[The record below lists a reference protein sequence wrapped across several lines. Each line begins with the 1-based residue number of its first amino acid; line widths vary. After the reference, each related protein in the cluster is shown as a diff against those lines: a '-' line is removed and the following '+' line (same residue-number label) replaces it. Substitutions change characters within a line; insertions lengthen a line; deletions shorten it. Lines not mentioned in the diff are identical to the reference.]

1 VVAGCGGGGEPSVE
15 FRGSAT
21 STTFVTL
28 PPPSSTTTPP
38 ATSPPAQQPSGD
50 ERDEQPTEEPDPV
63 DPLTGNRLYEVQR
76 NDYLLRIAT
85 RFDTTPEAIA
95 EVNGW
100 SSVQHNINPG
110 DTIQIPPV
118 EDPDASEP
126 DTASATESSEPS
138 AQECADGSEPQTYT
152 IQRGDIPARVAARF
166 DVTVAELR
174 AANVDTPN
182 YNAFVVGVEINI
194 PC

>member
-1 VVAGCGGGGEPSVE
+1 MVAGCGGGGEPSVE
-15 FRGSAT
+15 FRGAAT

-28 PPPSSTTTPP
+28 PPPPSTTTPP
-38 ATSPPAQQPSGD
+38 ATSAPAEPAGGSRQD
-50 ERDEQPTEEPDPV
+50 EPAEEPDPV
-63 DPLTGNRLYEVQR
+63 DPVTGNRLYEVQP

-118 EDPDASEP
+118 EGAADSIP
-126 DTASATESSEPS
+126 ATESSDPS
-138 AQECADGSEPQTYT
+138 AQECPDGSEPETYT
-152 IQRGDIPARVAARF
+152 IQRGDIPASVAARF
-166 DVTVAELR
+166 DVTVADLR

-182 YNAFVVGVEINI
+182 YNAFVVGLEINI